1 MPGKRRKF
9 TAAFKAKVALAA
21 IKNQH
26 TRSEIAQR
34 FEIHPNQV
42 SDWKRNAT
50 SRMSE
55 LFEDGHS
62 RRQAKDESEL
72 RDQLYQQIGQ
82 LKVELDWLKKK
93 SGYDC

>member
-9 TAAFKAKVALAA
+9 TSEFKARVALAA

-34 FEIHPNQV
+34 FEVHPNQV
-42 SDWKRNAT
+42 SDWKGTAT
-50 SRMSE
+50 RRLSE
-55 LFEDGHS
+55 LFEDRRS
-62 RRQAKDESEL
+62 RRKAAEEAEL

-93 SGYDC
+93 SGIER